1 MEKEDSSYS
10 MNTDASYCSTV
21 LSRNERKKWDYLCRQ
36 QQEEAASMKQDEDH
50 VEALISRLKNN
61 MTNPFD

>member
-1 MEKEDSSYS
+1 MKKEDSSYS
-10 MNTDASYCSTV
+10 MDTDASYCSTV